1 MIVSNI
7 GRKITSPVRRAY
19 HRRRGNRLKKRA
31 QNFSKVEGLENACLH
46 FSNESKLHFFA
57 SEPENDMLLGSPQ
70 IKKIHKNWKTYGFR
84 SIEEA
89 KLYTTWVIFRETTS
103 NGLDGSEESDGVNNY
118 GEILES
124 YTIEDFRD
132 NSNLQKY

>member
-70 IKKIHKNWKTYGFR
+70 IKKIHNITCRKLILLTSLDLNFLKLALPHCYCILISKQHCQKVDQKRVR
-84 SIEEA
+84 S
-89 KLYTTWVIFRETTS
+89 S
-103 NGLDGSEESDGVNNY
+103 NTRPTG
-118 GEILES
+118 
-124 YTIEDFRD
+124 
-132 NSNLQKY
+132 